1 MLRILP
7 FTFDA
12 DPDPDPVC
20 QFDADPDPDPACLVT
35 LMRIRFRIKLKGRIR
50 IRIQIRIKVIS
61 LIGIRIKEKGRIRIR
76 ILPSNLIRNRIRN
89 TVLHTAVPQVVGGP
103 PEREGLLLGLKNG
116 QILKIFID
124 NPFPVN
130 LLQISSAIRCL
141 DLSASR
147 AKLAVVDEHSTCQ
160 VYDVATK
167 QLEFQVQR
175 AQAMTK
181 STRRIINLSHVHML
195 SME

>member
-1 MLRILP
+1 
-7 FTFDA
+7 
-12 DPDPDPVC
+12 
-20 QFDADPDPDPACLVT
+20 
-35 LMRIRFRIKLKGRIR
+35 
-50 IRIQIRIKVIS
+50 
-61 LIGIRIKEKGRIRIR
+61 
-76 ILPSNLIRNRIRN
+76 
-89 TVLHTAVPQVVGGP
+89 VVGGP

-130 LLQISSAIRCL
+130 LLHISSAIRCL

-167 QLEFQVQR
+167 QLEFQVER
-175 AQAMTK
+175 AQAMKEIEEQENKRLRLYFSYTV
-181 STRRIINLSHVHML
+181 LSL
-195 SME
+195 SL

>member
-1 MLRILP
+1 
-7 FTFDA
+7 
-12 DPDPDPVC
+12 
-20 QFDADPDPDPACLVT
+20 
-35 LMRIRFRIKLKGRIR
+35 
-50 IRIQIRIKVIS
+50 
-61 LIGIRIKEKGRIRIR
+61 
-76 ILPSNLIRNRIRN
+76 
-89 TVLHTAVPQVVGGP
+89 VGGP

-175 AQAMTK
+175 AQAMRK
-181 STRRIINLSHVHML
+181 IDKEENKRLRLYFSHRL
-195 SME
+195 SMEKDLQRFIWAPCVQLYSLAEIPQLSPPPPPAVGLIYEVAIGQPRESTSTSLCNPLSIYLARKSTVKWDGRTETYP

>member
-1 MLRILP
+1 MSYTRVADP
-7 FTFDA
+7 HHVDA
-12 DPDPDPVC
+12 DPDPDPIFH
-20 QFDADPDPDPACLVT
+20 FDSRIRILLVT
-35 LMRIRFRIKLKGRIR
+35 LMRIRIIPFALMW
-50 IRIQIRIKVIS
+50 
-61 LIGIRIKEKGRIRIR
+61 IR
-76 ILPSNLIRNRIRN
+76 ILLVTFPNQFIIYYLDPDPVPSINFDPEPDPHSTTLSY
-89 TVLHTAVPQVVGGP
+89 TAVPQVVGGP

-175 AQAMTK
+175 
-181 STRRIINLSHVHML
+181 SSH
-195 SME
+195 EGN